1 MELPEMPE
9 EGYAILVTPENY
21 DYLDHLCTQL
31 GESGYFYPNC
41 KALNI
46 FRSCSSSREGWGVY
60 VIHTLPSKVFAMCT
74 LITEEQLKQ
83 LMFIYFLEK

>member
-21 DYLDHLCTQL
+21 DYLVQVCAQL
-31 GESGYFYPNC
+31 GRSDYMYSKC
-41 KALNI
+41 KALNVH
-46 FRSCSSSREGWGVY
+46 RGEEGKWHPFIIGS
-60 VIHTLPSKVFAMCT
+60 LPSIIFNRCT

-83 LMFIYFLEK
+83 IMFIYSLEN

>member
-1 MELPEMPE
+1 MLE

-21 DYLDHLCTQL
+21 DYLEQVCAQL
-31 GESGYFYPNC
+31 GELDYLYPEY

-46 FRSCSSSREGWGVY
+46 FRVDTGDLGVY
-60 VIHTLPSKVFAMCT
+60 IIHALPSSVFNRCT
-74 LITEEQLKQ
+74 LITEEHLIQ

>member
-21 DYLDHLCTQL
+21 DYLEQICTQL
-31 GESGYFYPNC
+31 GESGYLYPEC

-46 FRSCSSSREGWGVY
+46 FRSSRGNWDVYGIHSIPSS
-60 VIHTLPSKVFAMCT
+60 VFDRCT
-74 LITEEQLKQ
+74 LITEEQLSQ